1 MRMAEP
7 GFKDHFSGHAGQYTR
22 YRPSYP
28 QDLFRSLAALAPD
41 LECAWDCA
49 TGNGQAALGLAA
61 HFSRV
66 EATDASARQIAEA
79 VVHPRVHYSVAPAET
94 CGLSDG
100 SVSLVCVA
108 QAMHWFDL
116 EGFYAEARRVA
127 RPEAVL
133 AACTYESCSVT
144 PEVDRITGGLYSGV
158 LGAYWP
164 PERRHV
170 ELGYRDLPF
179 PFTEIQVPAFH
190 MQADWTLEHYL
201 GYLRTWSA
209 VQAYIKKNGSDPVQ
223 DIETELAKAWEGA
236 AMVRSVRW
244 PLNLRVGWI
253 D

>member
-1 MRMAEP
+1 MRMSKP
-7 GFKDHFSGHAGQYTR
+7 DFKDHFSGHAGQYTR
-22 YRPSYP
+22 YRPGYP

-66 EATDASARQIAEA
+66 EATDASAKQIAEA
-79 VVHPRVHYSVAPAET
+79 VAHPRMRYSVAAAEAS
-94 CGLSDG
+94 GLPDA

-116 EGFYAEARRVA
+116 ERFYAEARRVA
-127 RPEAVL
+127 KPEAVL
-133 AACTYESCSVT
+133 AACTYESCRVSPV
-144 PEVDRITGGLYSGV
+144 VDRITGGLYADV

-170 ELGYRDLPF
+170 ELGYKDLPF
-179 PFTEIQVPAFH
+179 PFTEIQLPAFH
-190 MQADWTLEHYL
+190 MQADWTLEHYR
-201 GYLRTWSA
+201 GDLRTWSA
-209 VQAYIKKNGSDPVQ
+209 VQAYIRKNGKDPLQ
-223 DIETELAKAWEGA
+223 AIEADLAEAWGGA
-236 AMVRSVRW
+236 AAVHSVRW